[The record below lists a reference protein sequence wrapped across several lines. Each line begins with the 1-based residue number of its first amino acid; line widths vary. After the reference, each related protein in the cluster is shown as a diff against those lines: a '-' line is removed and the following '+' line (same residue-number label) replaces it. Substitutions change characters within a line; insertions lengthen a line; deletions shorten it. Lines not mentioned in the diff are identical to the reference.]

1 METDS
6 KNKRGRP
13 SVYQKLY
20 GDDISM
26 RKAIEGFERFE
37 SERSKTNMLYR
48 LEGRSIIQGHI
59 GEDAYREIFSTP
71 NGNLRRSCI
80 VEQIGRMRLQNNYDE
95 DSCILIAEKAI
106 SYLESG
112 YTVRE
117 IERWIRELRNN
128 N

>member
-13 SVYQKLY
+13 SIYQKLY

-26 RKAIEGFERFE
+26 RKVIEGFESLE

-59 GEDAYREIFSTP
+59 GEDAYREIFFTP
-71 NGNLRRSCI
+71 NGNFRRSCI

-95 DSCILIAEKAI
+95 DSCILIADKAI

-117 IERWIRELRNN
+117 VECWIRELRNN